1 LFPWAAFAATIA
13 GLCAATAR
21 PEEPVR
27 LAAPRGSREGSMTS
41 EVVLM
46 NRQAVAMA
54 ADSAVTISGD
64 RYLKTY
70 QSVDKLFPLVDGQPV
85 AVMIY
90 NNAEI
95 MSTPW
100 ETVISLY
107 REQARGRPL
116 DTISAYAEDFMEFL
130 SGNPDLFPA
139 EHQDTEFFK
148 VVAVIYTVLA
158 EEFDYQVQKFQQ
170 SNAGQVRDHVSA
182 MFEFVVGQLHADYQR
197 CADDTP
203 RGELSCYPGGMG
215 EQIRRRYGNE
225 IDQLIESL
233 LGSLKNEYTGLTIS
247 ESTRTRLREIAVFA
261 VTKDA
266 FFEHYTGVVFAGF
279 GAREKF
285 PSMRSYLTSSV
296 ILGIL
301 KRKRDREADI
311 GADSGPV
318 FQPFAQD
325 RMIRTF
331 LTGMDQHLRMFVFGE
346 TLKLSSGLVTDI
358 VSRTPN
364 ITDAQRNTIYNDYSQ
379 NNLRHALHEFFRSVD
394 NYQYAVHTRPIL
406 RAINSLPKKEL
417 GETAASLIKLNSFQ
431 QKVMNSV
438 ETVGGPI
445 DVAVISRNSG
455 LEWTREKAEL

>member
-1 LFPWAAFAATIA
+1 
-13 GLCAATAR
+13 
-21 PEEPVR
+21 
-27 LAAPRGSREGSMTS
+27 MTS

-54 ADSAVTISGD
+54 ADSAVTISGPQ
-64 RYLKTY
+64 YVKTY

-107 REQARGRPL
+107 REAVKGRSL
-116 DTISAYAEDFMEFL
+116 DTVEAYAEDFMAFL

-139 EHQDTEFFK
+139 DHQDTEFFK
-148 VVAVIYTVLA
+148 HVAVVYTVIA
-158 EEFDYQVQKFQQ
+158 EDFDD
-170 SNAGQVRDHVSA
+170 QVRKFAERNPGRVKEHLTA
-182 MFEFVVGQLHADYQR
+182 MFEFVVGELYADYQR
-197 CADDTP
+197 YPDDSARAD
-203 RGELSCYPGGMG
+203 LSCFPQGMG
-215 EQIRRRYGNE
+215 EQVKRRYRAE
-225 IDQLIESL
+225 IEQLIDSL
-233 LGSLKNEYTGLTIS
+233 LAALKNEYPGLSVS
-247 ESTRTRLREIAVFA
+247 EATRERLREIAVLS

-285 PSMRSYLTSSV
+285 PSMRSYLSSSV

-301 KRKRDREADI
+301 KRKQDRRADMS
-311 GADSGPV
+311 ADGGPV
-318 FQPFAQD
+318 VQPFAQD

-331 LTGMDQHLRMFVFGE
+331 LTGIDPYLRMFMFGE
-346 TLKLSSGLVTDI
+346 TLKLSMNIVTDLI
-358 VSRTPN
+358 GRAPGLS
-364 ITDAQRNTIYNDYSQ
+364 DSQRQALFRDYSE
-379 NNLRHALHEFFRSVD
+379 NNMGYALKEFFKSVD
-394 NYQYAVHTRPIL
+394 SYQYQVHTYPIY
-406 RAINSLPKKEL
+406 RAIGSLPKREL

-431 QKVMNSV
+431 QKVMHAI

-445 DVAVISRNSG
+445 DVAVITRNGG
-455 LEWTREKAEL
+455 LEMKSDKADL

>member
-1 LFPWAAFAATIA
+1 
-13 GLCAATAR
+13 
-21 PEEPVR
+21 
-27 LAAPRGSREGSMTS
+27 MTS

-54 ADSAVTISGD
+54 ADSAVTISGEQ
-64 RYLKTY
+64 YLKTY

-116 DTISAYAEDFMEFL
+116 DSIAAYAEDFMEFL
-130 SGNPDLFPA
+130 SGNPDLFPP

-148 VVAVIYTVLA
+148 VVAVIYTVIA
-158 EEFDYQVQKFQQ
+158 EEFEYQVNKFSQ
-170 SNAGQVRDHVSA
+170 SKSGPVKDHISSI
-182 MFEFVVGQLHADYQR
+182 FEFVVGQLHADYQR
-197 CADDTP
+197 CPDDSP
-203 RGELSCYPGGMG
+203 RSDLPCFPKGMG
-215 EQIRRRYGNE
+215 EQIRRRYTDAIE
-225 IDQLIESL
+225 QLLASL
-233 LGSLKNEYTGLTIS
+233 MQSLRNDFPGLTITEETKS
-247 ESTRTRLREIAVFA
+247 RLREIAVFA

-311 GADSGPV
+311 GSDSGPV

-331 LTGMDQHLRMFVFGE
+331 LTGMDQHLRHFIYGE
-346 TLKLSSGLVTDI
+346 TLNLTVGLVTD
-358 VSRTPN
+358 VVRRAPN
-364 ITDAQRNTIYNDYSQ
+364 LTDAQRNAIFRDYSQ
-379 NNLRHALHEFFRSVD
+379 NNLSHALGEFFRSID
-394 NYQYAVHTRPIL
+394 NYQYAVHTRPIF

-431 QKVMNSV
+431 QKVMHSI

-445 DVAVISRNSG
+445 DVAVITRNGG
-455 LEWTREKAEL
+455 LEWKREKAEL

>member
-1 LFPWAAFAATIA
+1 
-13 GLCAATAR
+13 
-21 PEEPVR
+21 
-27 LAAPRGSREGSMTS
+27 MTS

-70 QSVDKLFPLVDGQPV
+70 QSVDKLFPLVEGQPV

-107 REQARGRPL
+107 REQSRGRPME
-116 DTISAYAEDFMEFL
+116 TVAAYAEDFMEFL

-139 EHQDTEFFK
+139 DHQDTEFFK
-148 VVAVIYTVLA
+148 MIAVVYTVIA
-158 EEFDYQVQKFQQ
+158 EEFDYQVEKFEQ
-170 SNAGQVRDHVSA
+170 SNAGRVTDHVSA
-182 MFEFVVGQLHADYQR
+182 MFEYVVGQVHADYQR
-197 CADDTP
+197 YPDDSP
-203 RGELSCYPGGMG
+203 RGDLPCFPDGMG
-215 EQIRRRYGNE
+215 EQVRRRYGGE
-225 IDQLIESL
+225 IDQLMESL
-233 LGSLKNEYTGLTIS
+233 LASLRNAYPGLQVND
-247 ESTRTRLREIAVFA
+247 STKAKLRDIGGFA

-279 GAREKF
+279 GSREKF

-296 ILGIL
+296 VLGIM
-301 KRKRDREADI
+301 KRKRDRAADI
-311 GADSGPV
+311 NADSGPV

-331 LTGMDQHLRMFVFGE
+331 LTGMDQHLRMFVFSE
-346 TLKLSSGLVTDI
+346 SLKLSMGLVTD
-358 VSRTPN
+358 VVGRTPN
-364 ITDAQRNTIYNDYSQ
+364 LSDAQRDKIFKDYSQ
-379 NNLRHALHEFFRSVD
+379 NNLQHALHEFFKSID

-406 RAINSLPKKEL
+406 RAVNSLPKKEL

-431 QKVMNSV
+431 QKVMHSV

-445 DVAVISRNSG
+445 DVAVITRNGG
-455 LEWTREKAEL
+455 LEWSREKPEL

>member
-1 LFPWAAFAATIA
+1 
-13 GLCAATAR
+13 
-21 PEEPVR
+21 
-27 LAAPRGSREGSMTS
+27 MTS

-116 DTISAYAEDFMEFL
+116 DTVQAYAEDFMEFL
-130 SGNPDLFPA
+130 SGNPDLFPP

-148 VVAVIYTVLA
+148 VVAVVYTVIA
-158 EEFDYQVQKFQQ
+158 EEFDYQVQQFQA
-170 SNAGQVRDHVSA
+170 SRAGHLRDHLSA
-182 MFEFVVGQLHADYQR
+182 IFEYVVGQIHADYQR
-197 CADDTP
+197 CPDDSP
-203 RGELSCYPGGMG
+203 RGDLPCFPRGMG
-215 EQIRRRYGNE
+215 EQVRRRYGGE
-225 IDQLIESL
+225 VDQLIDSL
-233 LGSLKNEYTGLTIS
+233 LGSLKNEYPGLSVTDA
-247 ESTRTRLREIAVFA
+247 TKAKLRDIGEYA

-279 GAREKF
+279 GSREKF
-285 PSMRSYLTSSV
+285 PAMRSYLTSSV

-311 GADSGPV
+311 HADSGPV

-331 LTGMDQHLRMFVFGE
+331 LTGMDQYLRMFVFSE
-346 TLKLSSGLVTDI
+346 TLKLSTGLVTDI

-364 ITDAQRNTIYNDYSQ
+364 LTDAQRNAIYKDYSQ
-379 NNLRHALHEFFRSVD
+379 NNLRHALTEFFRSLD

-431 QKVMNSV
+431 QKVMHSV

-445 DVAVISRNSG
+445 DVAVITRNGG
-455 LEWTREKAEL
+455 LEWKREKAEL

>member
-1 LFPWAAFAATIA
+1 
-13 GLCAATAR
+13 
-21 PEEPVR
+21 
-27 LAAPRGSREGSMTS
+27 MTS

-70 QSVDKLFPLVDGQPV
+70 QSADKLFPLVDGQPV

-116 DTISAYAEDFMEFL
+116 DTVEAYVEDFMEFL

-148 VVAVIYTVLA
+148 VVAVVYTVIA
-158 EEFDYQVQKFQQ
+158 EEFDHQLHKFQEAK
-170 SNAGQVRDHVSA
+170 SGPVREHLSSI
-182 MFEFVVGQLHADYQR
+182 FEFVVGQIHTDYQR
-197 CADDTP
+197 CPDDSP
-203 RGELSCYPGGMG
+203 RGDLGCFPKGMN
-215 EQIRRRYGNE
+215 EQVRRRYGAE

-233 LGSLKNEYTGLTIS
+233 VHSLRNDYPGLS
-247 ESTRTRLREIAVFA
+247 VSDATRTRLREIAVFA

-266 FFEHYTGVVFAGF
+266 FFEHFTGVVFAGF

-301 KRKRDREADI
+301 KRKRDREASI
-311 GADSGPV
+311 GSDSGPV

-331 LTGMDQHLRMFVFGE
+331 LTGMDNYLRMFIYGE
-346 TLKLSSGLVTDI
+346 TLKLTNGLVSDI
-358 VSRTPN
+358 VRRAPN
-364 ITDAQRNTIYNDYSQ
+364 LTDAQRSAIYKDYSR
-379 NNLRHALHEFFRSVD
+379 NNLAHALNGFFRSVD
-394 NYQYAVHTRPIL
+394 GYQYAVHTRPIL
-406 RAINSLPKKEL
+406 RAVNSLPKKEL

-445 DVAVISRNSG
+445 DVAVITRNGG
-455 LEWTREKAEL
+455 LEWKREKAEL

>member
-1 LFPWAAFAATIA
+1 
-13 GLCAATAR
+13 
-21 PEEPVR
+21 
-27 LAAPRGSREGSMTS
+27 MTS

-70 QSVDKLFPLVDGQPV
+70 NSVHKLFPLVDGQPI

-107 REQARGRPL
+107 REQARGRSL
-116 DTISAYAEDFMEFL
+116 DTVAAYADDFMEFL

-148 VVAVIYTVLA
+148 IVAVVYTVLA

-170 SNAGQVRDHVSA
+170 AHAGGVRDHVGSI
-182 MFEFVVGQLHADYQR
+182 FEFVVGEMHADYQR
-197 CADDTP
+197 CPDDSP
-203 RGELSCYPGGMG
+203 RGDLPCFPKGMA
-215 EQIRRRYGNE
+215 EQVRRRYGGE
-225 IDQLIESL
+225 IDQLIHSL
-233 LGSLKNEYTGLTIS
+233 TGSLKNEYPGLSVS
-247 ESTRTRLREIAVFA
+247 EETVGRLREIAVFA
-261 VTKDA
+261 VVKDA

-279 GAREKF
+279 GAKEKF
-285 PSMRSYLTSSV
+285 PSMRSYLASSV
-296 ILGIL
+296 VLGIL
-301 KRKRDREADI
+301 KRKRDRQADI

-331 LTGMDQHLRMFVFGE
+331 LTGMDQHLRMFVYSE
-346 TLKLSSGLVTDI
+346 TLKLSRGLVADI
-358 VSRTPN
+358 VGRTPN
-364 ITDAQRNTIYNDYSQ
+364 LNDAQKNAIFRDYSN
-379 NNLRHALHEFFRSVD
+379 NNLAAAVNEFFRSVD

-431 QKVMNSV
+431 QKVMHSV

-445 DVAVISRNSG
+445 DVAVITRNGG
-455 LEWTREKAEL
+455 LEWKREKAEL

>member
-1 LFPWAAFAATIA
+1 
-13 GLCAATAR
+13 
-21 PEEPVR
+21 
-27 LAAPRGSREGSMTS
+27 MTS

-70 QSVDKLFPLVDGQPV
+70 QSVDKLFPLVEGQPV

-107 REQARGRPL
+107 REQSRGRPME
-116 DTISAYAEDFMEFL
+116 TVAAYAEDFMEFL

-139 EHQDTEFFK
+139 DHQDTEFFK
-148 VVAVIYTVLA
+148 MIAVVYTVIA
-158 EEFDYQVQKFQQ
+158 EEFDYQVEKFEQ
-170 SNAGQVRDHVSA
+170 SNAGRVTDHVSA
-182 MFEFVVGQLHADYQR
+182 MFEYVVGQIHADYQR
-197 CADDTP
+197 YPDDSP
-203 RGELSCYPGGMG
+203 RGDLPCFPDGMG
-215 EQIRRRYGNE
+215 EQVRRRYGGE
-225 IDQLIESL
+225 IDQLLDSL
-233 LGSLKNEYTGLTIS
+233 IGSLRNAYPGLQVNEATKAK
-247 ESTRTRLREIAVFA
+247 LRDIGGFA

-279 GAREKF
+279 GSREKF

-296 ILGIL
+296 VLGIM
-301 KRKRDREADI
+301 KRKRDRGADI
-311 GADSGPV
+311 NADSGPV

-331 LTGMDQHLRMFVFGE
+331 LTGMDQHLRMFVFSE
-346 TLKLSSGLVTDI
+346 SLKLSMGLVTD
-358 VSRTPN
+358 VVGRTPN
-364 ITDAQRNTIYNDYSQ
+364 LSDAQRDKIFKDYSQ
-379 NNLRHALHEFFRSVD
+379 NNLQHALHEFFKSID

-406 RAINSLPKKEL
+406 RAVNSLPKKEL

-431 QKVMNSV
+431 QKVMHSV

-445 DVAVISRNSG
+445 DVAVITRNGG
-455 LEWTREKAEL
+455 LEWSREKPEL

>member
-1 LFPWAAFAATIA
+1 
-13 GLCAATAR
+13 
-21 PEEPVR
+21 
-27 LAAPRGSREGSMTS
+27 MTS

-70 QSVDKLFPLVDGQPV
+70 QSVDKLFPLVEGQPV

-116 DTISAYAEDFMEFL
+116 ETVSAYAEDFMEFL
-130 SGNPDLFPA
+130 SGNPDLFPP

-148 VVAVIYTVLA
+148 VVAVVYTVIA
-158 EEFDYQVQKFQQ
+158 EEYDHQVQQFRE
-170 SNAGQVRDHVSA
+170 SRAGHLREHLSP
-182 MFEFVVGQLHADYQR
+182 MFEYVVGQIHNDYQR
-197 CADDTP
+197 YPDDSP
-203 RGELSCYPGGMG
+203 RGDLSCFPRGMG
-215 EQIRRRYGNE
+215 EQVRRRYGAE

-233 LGSLKNEYTGLTIS
+233 IGSLRNEYPGLSVT
-247 ESTRTRLREIAVFA
+247 EATKGKLRDIGVFA
-261 VTKDA
+261 ATKDA

-311 GADSGPV
+311 NADSGPV

-331 LTGMDQHLRMFVFGE
+331 LTGMDQYLRMFIFSE
-346 TLKLSSGLVTDI
+346 TLKLSMGLVTD
-358 VSRTPN
+358 VVARTPN
-364 ITDAQRNTIYNDYSQ
+364 LTDAQRNAIYKDYSQ
-379 NNLRHALHEFFRSVD
+379 NNLRHALTEFFRSVD

-431 QKVMNSV
+431 QKVMHSV

-445 DVAVISRNSG
+445 DVAVITRNGG
-455 LEWTREKAEL
+455 LEWKREKAEL

>member
-1 LFPWAAFAATIA
+1 
-13 GLCAATAR
+13 
-21 PEEPVR
+21 
-27 LAAPRGSREGSMTS
+27 MTS

-70 QSVDKLFPLVDGQPV
+70 NSADKLFPLIDGQPV

-107 REQARGRPL
+107 REQAKGRAL
-116 DTISAYAEDFMEFL
+116 DTVSAYAEDFMEFL

-148 VVAVIYTVLA
+148 VVAVVFTVLA

-170 SNAGQVRDHVSA
+170 THAGGVRDHISSI
-182 MFEFVVGQLHADYQR
+182 FEFVVGEMHADYQR
-197 CADDTP
+197 CPDDSP
-203 RGELSCYPGGMG
+203 RGDLPCFPKGMA
-215 EQIRRRYGNE
+215 EQVRRRYGGE
-225 IDQLIESL
+225 IEQLIVSL
-233 LGSLKNEYTGLTIS
+233 TGSLKNEHPALAVTEETK
-247 ESTRTRLREIAVFA
+247 TRLREIAVFA
-261 VTKDA
+261 VVKDA

-279 GAREKF
+279 GAKEKF
-285 PSMRSYLTSSV
+285 PSMRSYLCSSV
-296 ILGIL
+296 VLGIL
-301 KRKRDREADI
+301 KRKRDRQADI

-331 LTGMDQHLRMFVFGE
+331 LTGMDQYLRMFVYSE
-346 TLKLSSGLVTDI
+346 TLKLSRGLVADI
-358 VSRTPN
+358 VGRTPN
-364 ITDAQRNTIYNDYSQ
+364 LNDAQKTAIFRDYSN
-379 NNLRHALHEFFRSVD
+379 NNLAAAVNEFFRSVD

-431 QKVMNSV
+431 QKVMHSV

-445 DVAVISRNSG
+445 DVAVITRNGG
-455 LEWTREKAEL
+455 LEWKREKAEL

>member
-1 LFPWAAFAATIA
+1 
-13 GLCAATAR
+13 
-21 PEEPVR
+21 
-27 LAAPRGSREGSMTS
+27 MTS

-100 ETVISLY
+100 ETVISWY
-107 REQARGRPL
+107 REQARGRSL
-116 DTISAYAEDFMEFL
+116 DTVAAYAEDFMDFL
-130 SGNPDLFPA
+130 SGNPDLFPPD
-139 EHQDTEFFK
+139 HQDTEFFK
-148 VVAVIYTVLA
+148 VVAVVFTVIA
-158 EEFDYQVQKFQQ
+158 EEFDYQVQQFQQ
-170 SNAGQVRDHVSA
+170 SNAGRVGDHISA
-182 MFEFVVGQLHADYQR
+182 MFEYVVGQIHADYQR
-197 CADDTP
+197 YPDDSP
-203 RGELSCYPGGMG
+203 RGELPCFPGGMA
-215 EQIRRRYGNE
+215 EQVRRRYGGE
-225 IDQLIESL
+225 IDQLTESL
-233 LGSLKNEYTGLTIS
+233 LASLRNEYAGLTIS
-247 ESTRTRLREIAVFA
+247 DTTRARLREIGVFA

-279 GAREKF
+279 GSREKY

-301 KRKRDREADI
+301 KRKRDRIADI
-311 GADSGPV
+311 NADSGPV

-331 LTGMDQHLRMFVFGE
+331 LTGMDQHLRTFVFSE
-346 TLKLSSGLVTDI
+346 SLKLSMGLVTD
-358 VSRTPN
+358 VVGRTPN
-364 ITDAQRNTIYNDYSQ
+364 LSDAQRDKIFKDYSQ
-379 NNLRHALHEFFRSVD
+379 NNLQQALHEFFKSID

-406 RAINSLPKKEL
+406 RAVNSLPKKEL

-445 DVAVISRNSG
+445 DVAVITRNGG
-455 LEWTREKAEL
+455 LEFVTEKAEL

>member
-1 LFPWAAFAATIA
+1 
-13 GLCAATAR
+13 
-21 PEEPVR
+21 
-27 LAAPRGSREGSMTS
+27 MTS

-70 QSVDKLFPLVDGQPV
+70 QSVDKLFPLVEGQPV

-107 REQARGRPL
+107 REQSRGRPL
-116 DTISAYAEDFMEFL
+116 ETVAAYAEDFMEFL

-139 EHQDTEFFK
+139 DHQDTEFFK
-148 VVAVIYTVLA
+148 MVAVVFTVIA
-158 EEFDYQVQKFQQ
+158 EEFDYQVEQFKNA
-170 SNAGQVRDHVSA
+170 NAGRPTDHVSA
-182 MFEFVVGQLHADYQR
+182 IFEYVVGQVHADYQR
-197 CADDTP
+197 YPDDSPRADLP
-203 RGELSCYPGGMG
+203 CFPSGMG
-215 EQIRRRYGNE
+215 EQVRRRYAGE
-225 IDQLIESL
+225 IDQLLESL
-233 LGSLKNEYTGLTIS
+233 IASLRNAYSGLSIS
-247 ESTRTRLREIAVFA
+247 DATKAKLREIGVFA

-279 GAREKF
+279 GSREKF
-285 PSMRSYLTSSV
+285 PSMRSYLASSV
-296 ILGIL
+296 VLGIL
-301 KRKRDREADI
+301 KRKRDRAADI
-311 GADSGPV
+311 NADSGPV

-331 LTGMDQHLRMFVFGE
+331 LTGMDQHLRMFIFSE
-346 TLKLSSGLVTDI
+346 SLKLSMGLVTDV

-364 ITDAQRNTIYNDYSQ
+364 LSDAQRDKIFRDYSQ
-379 NNLRHALHEFFRSVD
+379 NNLQHALHEFFKSID

-406 RAINSLPKKEL
+406 RAVNSLPKKEL

-431 QKVMNSV
+431 QKVMHSI

-445 DVAVISRNSG
+445 DVAVITRNGG
-455 LEWTREKAEL
+455 LEWSREKPEL

>member
-1 LFPWAAFAATIA
+1 
-13 GLCAATAR
+13 
-21 PEEPVR
+21 
-27 LAAPRGSREGSMTS
+27 MTS

-116 DTISAYAEDFMEFL
+116 DTVSAYAEDFMEFL

-148 VVAVIYTVLA
+148 VVAVVYTVLA
-158 EEFDYQVQKFQQ
+158 EEFDHQIQKFQQ
-170 SNAGQVRDHVSA
+170 SKAGAARDHVSSI
-182 MFEFVVGQLHADYQR
+182 FEFVVGQLHADYQR
-197 CADDTP
+197 CADDSP
-203 RGELSCYPGGMG
+203 RSDLPCFPKGMD
-215 EQIRRRYGNE
+215 QQVRRRYGAE
-225 IDQLIESL
+225 IDQLIGSL
-233 LGSLKNEYTGLTIS
+233 LQSLKNEYPGLAVT
-247 ESTRTRLREIAVFA
+247 EATKAHLRDIAVFA

-311 GADSGPV
+311 NSDSGPV

-331 LTGMDQHLRMFVFGE
+331 LTGMDQYLRMFIFGE
-346 TLKLSSGLVTDI
+346 TLKLSTGLVTDI

-364 ITDAQRNTIYNDYSQ
+364 LTDAQRNAIYKDYSQ
-379 NNLRHALHEFFRSVD
+379 NNLSHALHEFFRAIDS
-394 NYQYAVHTRPIL
+394 YQYAVHTRPIF

-431 QKVMNSV
+431 QKVMHSV

-445 DVAVISRNSG
+445 DVAVITRNGG
-455 LEWTREKAEL
+455 LEWKREKAEL

>member
-1 LFPWAAFAATIA
+1 
-13 GLCAATAR
+13 
-21 PEEPVR
+21 
-27 LAAPRGSREGSMTS
+27 MTS

-70 QSVDKLFPLVDGQPV
+70 QSADKLFPLVEGQPV

-116 DTISAYAEDFMEFL
+116 DTVDAYAEDFMEFL

-148 VVAVIYTVLA
+148 VVAVVYTVIA
-158 EEFDYQVQKFQQ
+158 EEFDYQLHKFQHAQ
-170 SNAGQVRDHVSA
+170 RGPVREHLSSI
-182 MFEFVVGQLHADYQR
+182 FEFVVGQIHTDYQR
-197 CADDTP
+197 CPDDSP
-203 RGELSCYPGGMG
+203 RGDLSCFPKGMS
-215 EQIRRRYGNE
+215 EQVRRRYGGE
-225 IDQLIESL
+225 VEQLIESL
-233 LGSLKNEYTGLTIS
+233 VHSLRSDHPGLSVS
-247 ESTRTRLREIAVFA
+247 EETKTRLREIAVFA

-285 PSMRSYLTSSV
+285 PSMRSYLASSV

-301 KRKRDREADI
+301 KRKRDREATI
-311 GADSGPV
+311 GSDSGPV

-331 LTGMDQHLRMFVFGE
+331 LTGMDQHLRMFIYGE
-346 TLKLSSGLVTDI
+346 TLKLTNGLVAD
-358 VSRTPN
+358 VVRRAPN
-364 ITDAQRNTIYNDYSQ
+364 LTDAQRNAIHKDYSQ
-379 NNLRHALHEFFRSVD
+379 NNLAHALNEFFRCVD
-394 NYQYAVHTRPIL
+394 GYQYAVHTRPIL
-406 RAINSLPKKEL
+406 RAVNSLPKKEL

-445 DVAVISRNSG
+445 DVAVITRNGG
-455 LEWTREKAEL
+455 LEWKREKAEL

>member
-1 LFPWAAFAATIA
+1 
-13 GLCAATAR
+13 
-21 PEEPVR
+21 
-27 LAAPRGSREGSMTS
+27 MTS

-70 QSVDKLFPLVDGQPV
+70 NSADKLFPLVDGQPI

-107 REQARGRPL
+107 REQARGRTL
-116 DTISAYAEDFMEFL
+116 DTVAAYAEDFMEFL

-148 VVAVIYTVLA
+148 VVAVVFTVLA
-158 EEFDYQVQKFQQ
+158 EEFDFQVQKFSQAH
-170 SNAGQVRDHVSA
+170 AGGARDHVSSI
-182 MFEFVVGQLHADYQR
+182 FEFVVGQMHADYQR
-197 CADDTP
+197 CPDDSP
-203 RGELSCYPGGMG
+203 RGDLPCFPKGMA
-215 EQIRRRYGNE
+215 EQVRRRYGGE

-233 LGSLKNEYTGLTIS
+233 LVSLKNEFASLTVS
-247 ESTRTRLREIAVFA
+247 EETRSRLREISVFA
-261 VTKDA
+261 VVKDA

-279 GAREKF
+279 GAKEKF

-301 KRKRDREADI
+301 KRKRDRQADI

-331 LTGMDQHLRMFVFGE
+331 LTGMDQYLRMFVYSE
-346 TLKLSSGLVTDI
+346 TLKLSMGLVSDI
-358 VSRTPN
+358 VGRTPN
-364 ITDAQRNTIYNDYSQ
+364 LTDAQRNTIFRDYSQ
-379 NNLRHALHEFFRSVD
+379 NNLGVALNEFFRSVD

-406 RAINSLPKKEL
+406 RAINTLPKKEL
-417 GETAASLIKLNSFQ
+417 GETAASLIKLNSLK
-431 QKVMNSV
+431 QKVMHSV

-445 DVAVISRNSG
+445 DVAVITRNGG
-455 LEWTREKAEL
+455 LEWKREKAEL

>member
-1 LFPWAAFAATIA
+1 
-13 GLCAATAR
+13 
-21 PEEPVR
+21 
-27 LAAPRGSREGSMTS
+27 MTS

-70 QSVDKLFPLVDGQPV
+70 QSVDKLFPLVEGQPV

-107 REQARGRPL
+107 REQSRGRPL
-116 DTISAYAEDFMEFL
+116 ETVAAYAEDFMEFL

-139 EHQDTEFFK
+139 DHQDTEFFK
-148 VVAVIYTVLA
+148 MVAVVYTVIA
-158 EEFDYQVQKFQQ
+158 EEFDYQVEQFRQ
-170 SNAGQVRDHVSA
+170 SNSGRTTDHVSA
-182 MFEFVVGQLHADYQR
+182 IFEYVVGQVHADYQR
-197 CADDTP
+197 YPDDSP
-203 RGELSCYPGGMG
+203 RGDLPCFPDGMG
-215 EQIRRRYGNE
+215 EQVRRRYGGE
-225 IDQLIESL
+225 IDQLLDSL
-233 LGSLKNEYTGLTIS
+233 LGSLRNEYAGLQVS
-247 ESTRTRLREIAVFA
+247 EGTKAKLREIGSYA

-296 ILGIL
+296 VLGIL
-301 KRKRDREADI
+301 KRKRDRAADI
-311 GADSGPV
+311 NADSGPV

-331 LTGMDQHLRMFVFGE
+331 LTGMDQYLRMFVFSE
-346 TLKLSSGLVTDI
+346 SLKLSMGLVTD
-358 VSRTPN
+358 VVGRAPN
-364 ITDAQRNTIYNDYSQ
+364 LSDAQRDQIFKDYSQ
-379 NNLRHALHEFFRSVD
+379 NNLQHALHEFFKSID

-406 RAINSLPKKEL
+406 RAVNSLPKKEL

-445 DVAVISRNSG
+445 DVAVITRNGG
-455 LEWTREKAEL
+455 LEWTREKPEL

>member
-1 LFPWAAFAATIA
+1 
-13 GLCAATAR
+13 
-21 PEEPVR
+21 
-27 LAAPRGSREGSMTS
+27 
-41 EVVLM
+41 
-46 NRQAVAMA
+46 VAMA

-70 QSVDKLFPLVDGQPV
+70 QSVDKLFPLVEGQPV

-116 DTISAYAEDFMEFL
+116 ETIDAYAEDFMEFL
-130 SGNPDLFPA
+130 SGNPDLFPP

-148 VVAVIYTVLA
+148 VVAVVFTVIA

-170 SNAGQVRDHVSA
+170 SNSGQLRDHLSSV
-182 MFEFVVGQLHADYQR
+182 FEYVVGQLHSDYQQIP
-197 CADDTP
+197 DGGP
-203 RGELSCYPGGMG
+203 RANLACFPQGMD
-215 EQIRRRYGNE
+215 EQVRRRYGAE
-225 IDQLIESL
+225 INQLTESL
-233 LGSLKNEYTGLTIS
+233 IQSLKNEYPGLTIS
-247 ESTRTRLREIAVFA
+247 EATLARLREIAVFA

-279 GAREKF
+279 GARETF
-285 PSMRSYLTSSV
+285 PAMRSFLTSSV

-301 KRKRDREADI
+301 KRRRDREAGI
-311 GADSGPV
+311 NSDSGPV

-331 LTGMDQHLRMFVFGE
+331 LTGMDPYLRMFMYGE
-346 TLKLSSGLVTDI
+346 TLKLSTGLVRDI
-358 VSRTPN
+358 VQRTPN
-364 ITDAQRNTIYNDYSQ
+364 LSDAQRGAIYKDYNE
-379 NNLRHALHEFFRSVD
+379 NNLSHALHSFFGSID
-394 NYQYAVHTRPIL
+394 QYQYAVHTRPIF

-431 QKVMNSV
+431 QTVMNAI

-445 DVAVISRNSG
+445 DVAVITRNGG
-455 LEWTREKAEL
+455 LEWKKEKPSL

>member
-1 LFPWAAFAATIA
+1 
-13 GLCAATAR
+13 
-21 PEEPVR
+21 
-27 LAAPRGSREGSMTS
+27 MTS

-107 REQARGRPL
+107 REQARGRAL
-116 DTISAYAEDFMEFL
+116 DSVQAYAEDFMEFL
-130 SGNPDLFPA
+130 SGNPDLFPP

-148 VVAVIYTVLA
+148 VVAVVYTVLA

-170 SNAGQVRDHVSA
+170 SKAGQVRDQISA
-182 MFEFVVGQLHADYQR
+182 MFEFVVRQLHGDYQR
-197 CADDTP
+197 CADDSP
-203 RGELSCYPGGMG
+203 RAELSCFPTGMG
-215 EQIRRRYGNE
+215 EQVRRRYGGE
-225 IDQLIESL
+225 IEQLISSL
-233 LGSLKNEYTGLTIS
+233 LQSLKNEHPGLAVS
-247 ESTRTRLREIAVFA
+247 EDTKSLLREIAVFA

-301 KRKRDREADI
+301 KRKRDREANI
-311 GADSGPV
+311 NSDSGPV

-331 LTGMDQHLRMFVFGE
+331 LTGMDQYLRMFIFGE
-346 TLKLSSGLVTDI
+346 TLKLTTDVVTD
-358 VSRTPN
+358 VVRRAPN
-364 ITDAQRNTIYNDYSQ
+364 LTDAQRNTMFKSYSE
-379 NNLRHALHEFFRSVD
+379 NNLGHALHTFFRSID
-394 NYQYAVHTRPIL
+394 SYQYAVHTRPIF

-431 QKVMNSV
+431 QKVMHSV

-445 DVAVISRNSG
+445 DVAVITRNGG
-455 LEWTREKAEL
+455 LEWKREKAEL

>member
-1 LFPWAAFAATIA
+1 
-13 GLCAATAR
+13 
-21 PEEPVR
+21 
-27 LAAPRGSREGSMTS
+27 MTS

-70 QSVDKLFPLVDGQPV
+70 QSVDKLFPLVDGQPI

-107 REQARGRPL
+107 REQARGRAL
-116 DTISAYAEDFMEFL
+116 DTVSAYAEDFMEFL
-130 SGNPDLFPA
+130 SGNPDLFPP

-148 VVAVIYTVLA
+148 VVAVVYTVIA

-170 SNAGQVRDHVSA
+170 SKAAPVKDHISSI
-182 MFEFVVGQLHADYQR
+182 FEFVVGQMHSDYQR
-197 CADDTP
+197 CPDDSARAD
-203 RGELSCYPGGMG
+203 LSCFPKGMD
-215 EQIRRRYGNE
+215 QQVRRRYGDE
-225 IDQLIESL
+225 VEQLIGSL
-233 LGSLKNEYTGLTIS
+233 LLSLKNQYPGLAVS
-247 ESTRTRLREIAVFA
+247 EGTKTRLREIAVFA

-301 KRKRDREADI
+301 KRKRDRAADI
-311 GADSGPV
+311 NSDSGPV

-331 LTGMDQHLRMFVFGE
+331 LTGMDQYLRMFLYGE
-346 TLKLSSGLVTDI
+346 TLKLSTGLVTD
-358 VSRTPN
+358 VVRRAPN
-364 ITDAQRNTIYNDYSQ
+364 LTDAQRNAMFKDYSQ
-379 NNLRHALHEFFRSVD
+379 NNLSHALGEFFRSID

-431 QKVMNSV
+431 QKVMHSV

-445 DVAVISRNSG
+445 DVAVITRNGG
-455 LEWTREKAEL
+455 LEWKREKAQL